1 MWTVNT
7 NVLSYK
13 AECNQNTFIHVQ
25 RPSSFSPV
33 TKTPWL
39 FLLTPCDCVGYKC
52 LKLQVV
58 GIVIYLSLKPIL
70 FALNKVFNIIR
81 CCQNSSI
88 NTPPNQVIG
97 QGKLT
102 FLIYVDLTAQYLF
115 RIRYKK
121 PYTAF
126 Y

>member
-1 MWTVNT
+1 MLVIS
-7 NVLSYK
+7 V
-13 AECNQNTFIHVQ
+13 F
-25 RPSSFSPV
+25 
-33 TKTPWL
+33 
-39 FLLTPCDCVGYKC
+39 
-52 LKLQVV
+52 KLQVV

-81 CCQNSSI
+81 CCQNNSI
-88 NTPPNQVIG
+88 NTPPNQAIG